1 MFHVVIYCPG
11 SARKPGQPLSAQL
24 SEAKV
29 ESGTSPTAFKGL
41 VSSPGLD
48 KCDAASP
55 SLSSIQLIL
64 VSGTS
69 RARTTT
75 HLVGNPHAAVRVRY
89 APAEARPLT
98 SGELWPRVRQRSY
111 CGSRVRQVWRFGFTD
126 SLWWTVGTLTPRML
140 TSKILMCSRLET

>member
-69 RARTTT
+69 RARTAT
-75 HLVGNPHAAVRVRY
+75 HLVVDPHAAVRVRY

-98 SGELWPRVRQRSY
+98 SVGNYGPESDKDHTVVHGY
-111 CGSRVRQVWRFGFTD
+111 AKCGVSASPIPFGGP
-126 SLWWTVGTLTPRML
+126 SAP
-140 TSKILMCSRLET
+140 

>member
-98 SGELWPRVRQRSY
+98 SVGNYGPESDKDRTVVHRYAKCGVRLQ
-111 CGSRVRQVWRFGFTD
+111 GFPFRDLDATH
-126 SLWWTVGTLTPRML
+126 VN
-140 TSKILMCSRLET
+140 IE